1 MVRDRQRASA
11 AVISSP
17 SNGGLTGIYVNDQ
30 LLLNKEEGSYDLSVE
45 IPMSIDSIIFQC
57 DCPIE
62 FLTKNNIE
70 LNEANILEGVHF
82 MATYT
87 ASVPRTRN
95 DFKFRTVEGQYGT
108 LQAFITPVN
117 NTGMVEM
124 RRYDIKPL
132 SLHIRI
138 HRDLDN
144 LRPFN
149 TLSLKGNFSQAEMHS
164 WLYNCIPEMP
174 ERVGQGDGTP
184 LLFKHVFVTTI
195 LHCEFSKGVA
205 EFKSDNLSTISILKE
220 YLTKEA
226 TKKRIKLEIAQCK
239 LMKRDPITVHFSFLL
254 FVTPFYYFL
263 HFSLLILPVFCK
275 RLYLHFL
282 VFSVLLTLF

>member
-1 MVRDRQRASA
+1 M
-11 AVISSP
+11 
-17 SNGGLTGIYVNDQ
+17 NDQ
-30 LLLNKEEGSYDLSVE
+30 FLLNKEEGSYDLSIE
-45 IPMSIDSIIFQC
+45 IPMSIDSIMFQC

-62 FLTKNNIE
+62 FLTKENIE
-70 LNEANILEGVHF
+70 FREPNILEGVHF
-82 MATYT
+82 MATYE
-87 ASVPRTRN
+87 SKVPKTRK

-108 LQAFITPVN
+108 LQAYVTPVN
-117 NTGMVEM
+117 NPGVVEL

-164 WLYNCIPEMP
+164 WLNNCIPEMP
-174 ERVGQGDGTP
+174 ERMGQGDSAP

-195 LHCEFSKGVA
+195 LNCEFSKGVA

-239 LMKRDPITVHFSFLL
+239 YVLSKYFKRREL
-254 FVTPFYYFL
+254 
-263 HFSLLILPVFCK
+263 
-275 RLYLHFL
+275 
-282 VFSVLLTLF
+282 